1 MSDAEGIEVTA
12 ELVYEDPEAALAWLS
27 EAFGFEA
34 QMVVRDEA
42 QRLIIAQTGLGEHIV
57 SIGHERPSIR
67 SPKNAGTATQSV
79 QIRFF
84 EDVDAHCA
92 RARAAGATILR
103 EPQLFFFGDRS
114 YDVADLEGH
123 IWSFNQRIP
132 GAGGPPPPGWT
143 ISFPSRG
150 ESRDQ

>member
-1 MSDAEGIEVTA
+1 MSEAEGIEVTA

-27 EAFGFEA
+27 GAFGFETR
-34 QMVVRDEA
+34 MMVRDPSEKVVFA
-42 QRLIIAQTGLGEHIV
+42 ETGLGEHTV
-57 SIGHERPSIR
+57 SIGPERPSVR
-67 SPKNAGTATQSV
+67 SPKNAGGATQSV

-103 EPQLFFFGDRS
+103 GPELFFFGDRS
-114 YDVADLEGH
+114 YDVADHEGH
-123 IWSFNQRIP
+123 VWSFNQRLP

-143 ISFPSRG
+143 ISFPSRDG
-150 ESRDQ
+150 SGGR